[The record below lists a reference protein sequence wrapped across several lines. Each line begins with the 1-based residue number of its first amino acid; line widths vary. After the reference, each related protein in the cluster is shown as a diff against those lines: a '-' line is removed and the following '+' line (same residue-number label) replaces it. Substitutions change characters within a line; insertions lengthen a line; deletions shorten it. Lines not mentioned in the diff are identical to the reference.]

1 MTDETA
7 DIPNKQQLV
16 LCLRWVDDNLTPN
29 EKFIGMYPLVNT
41 SANHIVLVIKA
52 ILLRVN
58 FQIEQV
64 RDSVRRSFCNG

>member
-16 LCLRWVDDNLTPN
+16 FCLWWVDDNLTPH